1 MATAS
6 PLSNMFKPPK
16 PTPFTGEKR
25 DSETVANFLYQVK
38 IYCRASRVT
47 TDDSKLDVVTLL
59 LSSRASSWFQL
70 NESAFTGDYSIFE
83 DKFRA
88 NFTPPN
94 EQATLMRRFQAVSQ
108 AKGVFVDEFAQEFRT
123 VVDRIGV
130 LPAAFAHD
138 CFVNALELETQ
149 IEIKGHITS
158 MESWDELVLKAV
170 VAEEVAQD
178 KAKLEARK
186 ARDVAG
192 TTHYSQSPASSSQ
205 NWRHS
210 APTQQPTTPALT
222 PIPAYPAAPP
232 GLYRGSPPAQ
242 ISYDSRP
249 LTNEEKARLYSV

>member
-6 PLSNMFKPPK
+6 PSTTPLPNMFKPPK

-38 IYCRASRVT
+38 IYCRASGVT
-47 TDDSKLDVVTLL
+47 TDDSKLDVVALL

-70 NESAFTGDYSIFE
+70 NESAFAGDYSTFE
-83 DKFRA
+83 EKFRA

-94 EQATLMRRFQAVSQ
+94 EQTTLMRRFQIMSQ
-108 AKGVFVDEFAQEFRT
+108 AKGVSVDEFAQEFRT

-130 LPAAFAHD
+130 LPVVFTHD
-138 CFVNALELETQ
+138 RFVNALELETR
-149 IEIKGHITS
+149 IELKGHITS

-170 VAEEVAQD
+170 VAEEVAKD

-186 ARDVAG
+186 AHDVARN
-192 TTHYSQSPASSSQ
+192 TTHYFQSLASSSQ

-210 APTQQPTTPALT
+210 APSQ
-222 PIPAYPAAPP
+222 
-232 GLYRGSPPAQ
+232 
-242 ISYDSRP
+242 
-249 LTNEEKARLYSV
+249 